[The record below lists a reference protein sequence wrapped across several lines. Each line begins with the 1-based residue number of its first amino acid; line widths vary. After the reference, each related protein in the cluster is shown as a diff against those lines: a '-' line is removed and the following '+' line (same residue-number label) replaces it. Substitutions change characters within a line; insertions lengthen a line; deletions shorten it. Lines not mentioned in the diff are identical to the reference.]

1 MARKCRARELR
12 HKIIIQA
19 ENPQTDGGGGEGDPW
34 AAPTTVATARARI
47 EPLKGS
53 EQLRAMQLEDK
64 ISHLIT
70 IRYRAGI
77 IPKMRIKF
85 GTRLFNIRFVR
96 NPEERN
102 RFLELTC
109 EEGVAT

>member
-64 ISHLIT
+64 VSHRVT
-70 IRYRAGI
+70 IRYRSGI
-77 IPKMRIKF
+77 TAKQRIKF
-85 GTRLFNIRFVR
+85 GSRLLNIRAVI

-102 RFLELTC
+102 RFLELLC
-109 EEGVAT
+109 DEGVAT